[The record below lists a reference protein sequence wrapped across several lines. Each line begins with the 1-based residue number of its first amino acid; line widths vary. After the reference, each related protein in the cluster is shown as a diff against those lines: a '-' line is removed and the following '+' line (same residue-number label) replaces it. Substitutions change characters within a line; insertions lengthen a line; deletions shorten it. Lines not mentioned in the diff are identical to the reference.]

1 MAVSCSETQRLVLA
15 NSLLPP
21 LTCPRCLQAV
31 AGQAPELAQW
41 RPIAAL
47 LIGFKSKAREA
58 AARPLRRQKNDP
70 FRRRAPLPHC
80 HRLHS
85 AAVGASPLHF
95 SSDEEKSQKSQNS
108 KRLS

>member
-47 LIGFKSKAREA
+47 LIGFKSTRGC
-58 AARPLRRQKNDP
+58 
-70 FRRRAPLPHC
+70 FAPATPPKKTT
-80 HRLHS
+80 RF
-85 AAVGASPLHF
+85 GGEPPSPTATG
-95 SSDEEKSQKSQNS
+95 SIVQQ
-108 KRLS
+108 

>member
-47 LIGFKSKAREA
+47 LMGSRARHERLLRARDA
-58 AARPLRRQKNDP
+58 AKKTTHFGGEP
-70 FRRRAPLPHC
+70 PLPTATG
-80 HRLHS
+80 S
-85 AAVGASPLHF
+85 IV
-95 SSDEEKSQKSQNS
+95 QQ
-108 KRLS
+108 

>member
-41 RPIAAL
+41 RPVAAL

-58 AARPLRRQKNDP
+58 AARPLRRQKKTRFAGESP
-70 FRRRAPLPHC
+70 FPTATGPI
-80 HRLHS
+80 
-85 AAVGASPLHF
+85 V
-95 SSDEEKSQKSQNS
+95 QQ
-108 KRLS
+108 

>member
-47 LIGFKSKAREA
+47 LIGFKSTRGCFAPATPPKK
-58 AARPLRRQKNDP
+58 RPV
-70 FRRRAPLPHC
+70 
-80 HRLHS
+80 S
-85 AAVGASPLHF
+85 AASPPPSLPPAS
-95 SSDEEKSQKSQNS
+95 
-108 KRLS
+108 